1 MIYIYIIY
9 IYTYNIYIYIYVYIS
24 KNYFFQVIFKI
35 PRAGHHSA
43 TFPSGHPWP
52 WNIPALKH
60 QTAGKIHPL
69 ISIKVLTGYLLRDD
83 IS

>member
-1 MIYIYIIY
+1 M
-9 IYTYNIYIYIYVYIS
+9 S

-35 PRAGHHSA
+35 PRTGHHSA

-60 QTAGKIHPL
+60 QTAGKI
-69 ISIKVLTGYLLRDD
+69 IKVNGGFSIKVLTGYLLRDD